1 MNASLMFL
9 EILVALAGLGIL
21 IGDLWT
27 PADQKKKLGYGAA
40 AFLGILFFF
49 SFNLEEGPIRYAFGG
64 MYILDDLAL
73 FFKRVFL
80 MSGAVVMVMAVQFS
94 PKIRRG
100 ESEFYALILFALAG
114 MMVASSAFDFSLLFV
129 ALELITITFY
139 ILASYLRSETTSL
152 EAGVKYLILGALSSA
167 VLVYGIALLFGST
180 SALSFVEITETLSQ
194 GSVTLA
200 SNPLAVAGAIM
211 IFAGLAFKLAVFP
224 FQFWAP
230 DVYQGAPTPVT
241 AFLAVG
247 SKFAGMVLMMRVLF
261 QALPS
266 ITVNWSAFLTTLAIF
281 TILYGNLAAI
291 PQKNFK
297 RLMGYSSVAQAG
309 YLMMGIVA
317 MSVSGS
323 SAILFYL
330 VGYSVTVLSAFLALT
345 ICINATG
352 SSDIRSLSGLMDRS
366 PLLAS
371 TMTLAM
377 ISLAGIPP
385 LVGFFGKFML
395 IQSLVESAPAG
406 WGCLVAAAIIGVVA
420 SMYYYLA
427 VVRAMIWDKPISGAE
442 AQIEVAMPGKV
453 LLYGGIIAMIYL
465 GLFPN
470 DIVQAAQKAAS
481 VFKF

>member
-27 PADQKKKLGYGAA
+27 PANQKKNLGYGAA

-49 SFNLEEGPIRYAFGG
+49 SFNMEEGPVRYAFGG

-80 MSGAVVMVMAVQFS
+80 MSGAVVMVMAVRFS

-100 ESEFYALILFALAG
+100 ESEFYVLILFALAG

-266 ITVNWSAFLTTLAIF
+266 ITINWSAFLTTLAIF

-291 PQKNFK
+291 PQKDRK
-297 RLMGYSSVAQAG
+297 SV
-309 YLMMGIVA
+309 V
-317 MSVSGS
+317 
-323 SAILFYL
+323 
-330 VGYSVTVLSAFLALT
+330 
-345 ICINATG
+345 
-352 SSDIRSLSGLMDRS
+352 
-366 PLLAS
+366 
-371 TMTLAM
+371 
-377 ISLAGIPP
+377 
-385 LVGFFGKFML
+385 
-395 IQSLVESAPAG
+395 
-406 WGCLVAAAIIGVVA
+406 
-420 SMYYYLA
+420 
-427 VVRAMIWDKPISGAE
+427 
-442 AQIEVAMPGKV
+442 
-453 LLYGGIIAMIYL
+453 
-465 GLFPN
+465 
-470 DIVQAAQKAAS
+470 
-481 VFKF
+481 

>member
-9 EILVALAGLGIL
+9 EILVVLVGLGIL

-27 PADQKKKLGYGAA
+27 PANQKKKLGYGAA
-40 AFLGILFFF
+40 AFLGILFLI
-49 SFNLEEGPIRYAFGG
+49 SFNLEEGPVRYAFGG

-80 MSGAVVMVMAVQFS
+80 MSGAVVMVMAVQFA

-100 ESEFYALILFALAG
+100 ESEFYVLIMFALAG
-114 MMVASSAFDFSLLFV
+114 MMVAASAFDFSLLFV

-139 ILASYLRSETTSL
+139 ILASYLRSENTSL

-180 SALSFVEITETLSQ
+180 SALSFIEITETLSR

-247 SKFAGMVLMMRVLF
+247 SKFAGMVLMLRVLF

-266 ITVNWSAFLTTLAIF
+266 ITVNWSAFLMTLAIF

-323 SAILFYL
+323 SAILFYM
-330 VGYSVTVLSAFLALT
+330 VGYAVTVLSAFLVLT

-352 SSDIRSLSGLMDRS
+352 SSEIRSLSGLMERS

-377 ISLAGIPP
+377 VSLAGIPP

-395 IQSLVESAPAG
+395 IQSLVESAPSG
-406 WGCLVAAAIIGVVA
+406 WGCLVAAAIIGVVV
-420 SMYYYLA
+420 SMYYYLG
-427 VVRAMIWDKPISGAE
+427 VVRTIIWDKPLSGVE
-442 AQIEVAMPGKV
+442 TKIDVTTPCQV
-453 LLYGGIIAMIYL
+453 LLYGGIIAMVYL

-470 DIVQAAQKAAS
+470 DIVQAAQNAAS